1 MPRAKLVLPKVIRD
15 TKIDPQLLAQA
26 VRVYLSNQRQG
37 TKKTKH
43 RGEVSGSGK
52 KIWRQKGT
60 GKARHGDRYAPLF
73 VGGGVAHG
81 PTGKE
86 NYERRLPRKMRQK
99 ALIMALKSKFNEGE
113 LVITDNKL
121 MQISKTKDLVGK
133 LRQVAGYD
141 DKKWLLLVVPPG
153 SAKDLWRASGNLA
166 KVRLTT
172 PEALTA
178 YQVLTSRTVVITPDG
193 FKATGDRGQE

>member
-1 MPRAKLVLPKVIRD
+1 MPRTKLVLPKVIRD

-37 TKKTKH
+37 TKKTKD
-43 RGEVSGSGK
+43 RGEVNGSGK

-81 PTGKE
+81 PTGEE
-86 NYERRLPRKMRQK
+86 NYELRLPRKMRQK
-99 ALIMALKSKFNEGE
+99 ALAMALKSKFDEGE

-121 MQISKTKDLVGK
+121 TQISKTKDLVGK

-141 DKKWLLLVVPPG
+141 DKKRVLLVVSPG
-153 SAKDLWRASGNLA
+153 SAKGLWQASGNLT
-166 KVRLTT
+166 KVRITT

-178 YQVLTSRTVVITPDG
+178 YQILASRTVVITPDG
-193 FKATGDRGQE
+193 LKVAGERG